1 MNANSFVDRLYGLST
16 SYTWKLDHGKV
27 TATLRSG
34 PNKG

>member
-1 MNANSFVDRLYGLST
+1 MNANSFVDRLYSLAG
-16 SYTWKLDHGKV
+16 SYQWGLDHGKV